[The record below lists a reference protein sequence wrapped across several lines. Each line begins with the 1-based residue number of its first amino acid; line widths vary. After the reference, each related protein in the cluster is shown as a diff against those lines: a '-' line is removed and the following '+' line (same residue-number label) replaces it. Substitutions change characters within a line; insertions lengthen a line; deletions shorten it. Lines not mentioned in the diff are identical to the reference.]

1 VNPDEYRASL
11 SDGRRI
17 FYDGELVTDVAT
29 HPKFRVAADN
39 VASGYG
45 DGHAGAGER
54 GLSSADAY
62 KFPTSPDELRA
73 RMESLTGW
81 EPTLLMTLESLLA
94 LGTTASR
101 MPGDGA
107 YAVYRQRIDAF
118 VEFCREADRR
128 CVPTI
133 SDAKGHRALTPEQQS
148 DPDLYTRIVERSD
161 DGIVIRGAKLHISGA
176 AVAHELLVMPT
187 KRMKPGEEQ
196 WAVACAV
203 PLNSPGVT
211 VMNTVP
217 LPPADEWEY
226 HPNSS
231 RGGLPEGFVVFDDV
245 FVPHER
251 VFLAGEVAHS
261 ATFAHSIGLW
271 QRIGGAA
278 HMAEGADLLVGL
290 ARLLAEA
297 NGVEKIPH
305 IREKIADMIVYAT
318 LVRSGLEAAIENAV
332 ITPEGFATPNELYT
346 NVAKYYGS
354 LHRDR
359 MLTYIHDIAGGAI
372 LTAPMPGDL
381 ANPETRAH
389 VDKYMATR
397 PGVDGAYRTRLF
409 HAARDLTVSSAAGH
423 HQVAMIMSG
432 GGLFAQKL
440 VATMHYDLDRARGLA
455 LRAAGLASPASPA
468 SPTSPERPS

>member
-11 SDGRRI
+11 ADGRRV

-29 HPKFRVAADN
+29 HPKFRVAVDN
-39 VASGYG
+39 VAAGYG
-45 DGHAGAGER
+45 DGER
-54 GLSSADAY
+54 GLNSADAY
-62 KFPTSPDELRA
+62 KFPASSDELRA

-101 MPGDGA
+101 MPADEA
-107 YAVYRQRIDAF
+107 FAKYRSRIDGF
-118 VEFCREADRR
+118 VEFCKQHDRR

-133 SDAKGHRALTPEQQS
+133 SDAKGHRALSPAQQA
-148 DPDLYTRIVERSD
+148 DPDLYTRIVEHHA

-203 PLNSPGVT
+203 PVGSPGVT
-211 VMNTVP
+211 IMNAVP

-231 RGGLPEGFVVFDDV
+231 HGGLPEGFVVFDDV
-245 FVPHER
+245 FVPNER
-251 VFLAGEVAHS
+251 VFLAGEVEHS
-261 ATFAHSIGLW
+261 ATFAHSMGLW
-271 QRIGGAA
+271 QRLGGAA
-278 HMAEGADLLVGL
+278 HMAEGADRLVGL

-305 IREKIADMIVYAT
+305 IREKIADMIIYAT

-332 ITPEGFATPNELYT
+332 ITPEGFATPDELYT
-346 NVAKYYGS
+346 NVAKYYGA
-354 LHRDR
+354 LNRDR
-359 MLTYIHDIAGGAI
+359 MLTFIHDIAGGAI
-372 LTAPMPGDL
+372 LTAPLPGDL
-381 ANPETRAH
+381 ANPETRAY
-389 VDKYMATR
+389 VDKYMPTR
-397 PGVDGAYRTRLF
+397 PGIDGEYRTRLF

-440 VATMHYDLDRARGLA
+440 VATMHYDLAHAKQLA
-455 LRAAGLASPASPA
+455 LKAARLDPPGKG
-468 SPTSPERPS
+468 